1 MKGTQLYEDARKSGF
16 NPMPKSLVERLDLP
30 TLTTFDDERQALLVT
45 SGLSLMPNLVKLE
58 IFLGIGG
65 RFDGVDLILCRVYGS
80 LLSCKGTCGSHQT
93 VAPFVDC

>member
-16 NPMPKSLVERLDLP
+16 NPMPKSLVELLDLP

-58 IFLGIGG
+58 ICLGNWWSF
-65 RFDGVDLILCRVYGS
+65 RWCRPDSLPCLRELI
-80 LLSCKGTCGSHQT
+80 SCKGTCGSHQT